1 MTKKILVFSFALVFL
16 SPLFAQERK
25 MNFIDQD
32 ISSAIAQAK
41 ESGKLIFVDA
51 YATWCGPCKWMSA
64 NIFTNDTVAEFFNQ
78 NFISLKLDMEKGEGI
93 EFKKNYSVKYFPT
106 LLFIDAEG
114 NEMHRSVGASRKVED
129 YIDLGLMAMNPIK
142 RLAAYHASYN
152 VGEKS
157 PSFLNTYLKKLDEA
171 AMPTEAVVKS
181 YYEGLS
187 EDELLS
193 ENAWNIINKYDE
205 SVDSKGM
212 LNVLNKKTEYVRAF
226 GQDKV
231 EAKLYKNYLN
241 HLYSKVYAKEFSMK
255 EMELTMIKIKK
266 LNIPYWE
273 KIILLG
279 DLAHLSKEK
288 KYKDYC
294 EVAVE
299 DISDYFNED
308 PKALNEFAWNVF
320 EWSSK
325 KPQLEV
331 ALGWSKRSVELE
343 ESPMYI
349 DTYANLLYK
358 LGQKEEA
365 RTQQQRAIDMLEKSG
380 KDATDYKSTLE
391 GFK

>member
-1 MTKKILVFSFALVFL
+1 MTKNLLAIAFTMVFL
-16 SPLFAQERK
+16 GSLVAQEK
-25 MNFIDQD
+25 SMNFINQD
-32 ISSAIAQAK
+32 IATAKAKAK

-64 NIFTNDTVAEFFNQ
+64 NIFTNDTVSQFFNQ

-93 EFKKNYSVKYFPT
+93 EFKKSYGIKYFPT

-114 NEMHRSVGASRKVED
+114 NEMHRSVGASKKVED
-129 YIDLGLMAMNPIK
+129 YIDLGLTALNPIK
-142 RLAAYHASYN
+142 RIASYHSSFKS
-152 VGEKS
+152 GEKS
-157 PSFLNTYLKKLDEA
+157 AAFLNEYLELLDESA
-171 AMPTEAVVKS
+171 LPTEEVIKS

-193 ENAWNIINKYDE
+193 ENAWSIINKYDK

-212 LNVLNKKTEYVRAF
+212 LNVLNKREDYSKAF

-231 EAKLYKNYLN
+231 DEKLYKNYLT
-241 HLYSKVYAKEFSMK
+241 HMYAKVYSKEFSMK

-266 LNIPYWE
+266 LNVPYWE

-299 DISDYFNED
+299 DIGDYFNED
-308 PKALNEFAWNVF
+308 PNALNEFAWNVF
-320 EWSSK
+320 EWSKK

-331 ALGWSKRSVELE
+331 ALGWSKLSIELDE
-343 ESPMYI
+343 NPMYI

-358 LGQKEEA
+358 LGKKDEA
-365 RTQQQRAIDMLEKSG
+365 RNQQQKAIDMLEKNG
-380 KDATDYKSTLE
+380 EDATDYKATLD
-391 GFK
+391 G